1 MGHPNQ
7 VLKEVMAA
15 AEKLPVKQ
23 QQELA
28 VQLLAKSADTE
39 NSLVLY
45 LKRLPSQMQMR
56 LKELMDKNNEGLISK
71 TEKEELRSL
80 NEEVS
85 QIMLDNSIA
94 LARTLR
100 PELFDKHGRPI
111 TSRIERELKERSANL
126 KARKKRKIEK

>member
-23 QQELA
+23 QQKLA
-28 VQLLAKSADTE
+28 VQLLAKSVDTE
-39 NSLVLY
+39 NSVVLY
-45 LKRLPSQMQMR
+45 LKRLSSQKQMR
-56 LKELMDKNNEGLISK
+56 LVELMDKNNEGEISK
-71 TEKEELRSL
+71 AENAELQRL
-80 NEEVS
+80 NEDVS

-100 PELFDKHGRPI
+100 PELFDKRGRPI
-111 TSRIERELKERSANL
+111 ASRIEKELKEKSANL
-126 KARKKRKIEK
+126 KARKNGK

>member
-1 MGHPNQ
+1 MNQ
-7 VLKEVMAA
+7 VLKEVMAV

-23 QQELA
+23 QQKLA
-28 VQLLAKSADTE
+28 VQLLAKSVDTE
-39 NSLVLY
+39 NSVVLY
-45 LKRLPSQMQMR
+45 LKRLSSQKQTR
-56 LKELMDKNNEGLISK
+56 LTELMDKNNEGKISK
-71 TEKEELRSL
+71 AEKAELQCL

-100 PELFDKHGRPI
+100 PELFDKRGRPI
-111 TSRIERELKERSANL
+111 ASRIERELKEKSENL